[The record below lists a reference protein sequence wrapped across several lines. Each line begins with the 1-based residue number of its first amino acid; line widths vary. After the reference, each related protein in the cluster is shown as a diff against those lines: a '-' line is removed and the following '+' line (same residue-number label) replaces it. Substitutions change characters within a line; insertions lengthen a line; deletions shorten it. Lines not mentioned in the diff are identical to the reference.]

1 MNKMKWFLATAA
13 GALMLQLPTAAQAFD
28 CPNRFDAA
36 QAVIDKVKGDMASMK
51 DQMPKEKHALV
62 HALFDDAKHFL
73 AAARHHHE
81 KPQGAYDHGRSVA
94 KAGAALGYAEA
105 ADMLHQKYMM

>member
-13 GALMLQLPTAAQAFD
+13 GALMLQLPMAAQAFD

-36 QAVIDKVKGDMASMK
+36 QAAIDKVTGDMASMK
-51 DQMPKEKHALV
+51 DQMPKENHALV
-62 HALFDDAKHFL
+62 HALVDDAKHFL
-73 AAARHHHE
+73 VAARHHHE

-94 KAGAALGYAEA
+94 KAGAALAYAEA
-105 ADMLHQKYMM
+105 ADMLQQAYMK